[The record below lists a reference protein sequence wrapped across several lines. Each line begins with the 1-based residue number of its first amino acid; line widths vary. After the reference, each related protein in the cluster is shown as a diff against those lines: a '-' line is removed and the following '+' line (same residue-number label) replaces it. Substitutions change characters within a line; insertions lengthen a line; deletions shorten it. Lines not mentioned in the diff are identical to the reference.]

1 MITFYPNLVI
11 LICLYSFQN
20 GTLRTCVL
28 RFGGIYGPG
37 ESAMQDRIVNS
48 VNRGAFGMFSVI
60 RPEVEIDYLHVNNAN
75 QALR

>member
-1 MITFYPNLVI
+1 M
-11 LICLYSFQN
+11 
-20 GTLRTCVL
+20 L

-48 VNRGAFGMFSVI
+48 VNRGAFGIFSVI
-60 RPEVEIDYLHVNNAN
+60 RPEVEIDYLHVDNAN